1 MSNISADKFISWI
14 ERYAG
19 HIADHKDY
27 LTELDSAIGDGD
39 HGANMHRGFQAVLA
53 KKADLRDKDV
63 GALFKTV
70 AMTLIQ
76 NVGGASGALYGTF
89 FLQVSS
95 AAGAKNELSPSEF
108 GTLLEKGL
116 AGIVL
121 RGKAAAG
128 DKTMVDALQPGI
140 KAYKCSI
147 GAGEDLKEALE
158 NAMRAAE
165 EGLRSTI
172 PIVARKGRASYLGE
186 RSAGHPDPGATS
198 TVLLFRAAAETLC
211 VDTERT

>member
-1 MSNISADKFISWI
+1 MSNISADKLISWI

-121 RGKAAAG
+121 RGKAAVG

-211 VDTERT
+211 ADTERT